1 MSVKEVLLLGNEN
14 LYRVSEEVKYEEIE
28 DVKNIVEDLHDTLI
42 DFRKKYKAGRAIA
55 APQIEYYKRI
65 IYMNINGLQKIFINP
80 KLEFLD
86 DEMIEVWD
94 DCMCF
99 PNLLV
104 KVKRYN
110 RCKIYYKDLDWK
122 DHVMEVEGDL
132 AELIQH
138 EYDHLDGV
146 LAVSRVID
154 DHSFKIKTMETK
166 LPRKI
171 GILGGISHESTIKYY
186 ELILKKYYELR
197 GDYYYPEIIIYSLDF
212 QKFTDFEDNGD
223 KEGYVNYIM
232 EGIHSLEKSG
242 ADFIIMSANSPHS
255 VYDEVKNLTALPMIS
270 IVEAVGE
277 RAKEKGLKK
286 ILLLGIKY
294 TMENGFY
301 ENYLKQFGI
310 DVIIPSEEERILI
323 NDIIFDELTIG
334 VFHNNSKEKLINI
347 IKKYDVDGVI
357 LGCTE
362 LPLIINEDDL
372 EIEVLNTVEL
382 HVNKALMY
390 SLRME

>member
-1 MSVKEVLLLGNEN
+1 MPVKQVLLLGNED
-14 LYRVSEEVKYEEIE
+14 LYKISEEVRYEEIR
-28 DVKNIVEDLHDTLI
+28 DVKHIIKDLHDTLM
-42 DFRKKYKAGRAIA
+42 DFREKYEYGRAIA
-55 APQIEYYKRI
+55 APQLGYFKRI
-65 IYMNINGLQKIFINP
+65 IYMNINDCETIFINP

-86 DEMIEVWD
+86 NEMIEVWD
-94 DCMCF
+94 DCMSF

-104 KVKRYN
+104 KIKRYN
-110 RCKIYYKDLDWK
+110 HCRIYYKDLDWN
-122 DHVMEVEGDL
+122 DNIMEVQGDI
-132 AELIQH
+132 AELLQH
-138 EYDHLDGV
+138 EYDHLNGV
-146 LAVSRVID
+146 LAISKAID
-154 DHSFKIKTMETK
+154 DHSFRLKTVETK
-166 LPRKI
+166 LPKKI

-186 ELILKKYYELR
+186 ELILKKYYELK

-223 KEGYVNYIM
+223 KESYIKYIM
-232 EGIHSLEKSG
+232 EGIYSLENSG

-255 VYDEVKNLTALPMIS
+255 VYDEVKNLTKLPMIS

-277 RAKEKGLKK
+277 KAKEKGLKK

-301 ENYLKQFGI
+301 ENYLNQFGI
-310 DVIIPSEEERILI
+310 DVIVPSEDERVLI

-334 VFHNNSKEKLINI
+334 IFRDNSKEKLINI
-347 IKKYDVDGVI
+347 IKKYDVEGVI

-362 LPLIINEDDL
+362 LPLIISEADL

-382 HVNKALMY
+382 HVDKILRY
-390 SLRME
+390 SLGM